1 MGLTEDD
8 IHDAVQVL
16 EGAPAQGRTSMQR
29 DLAAGRPSELD
40 PSRRGGACG
49 PGPGRAGAVPRR
61 RAPLPPGS
69 RGGVARATGG
79 VAGTRSKISA
89 DVVPTHAG
97 LRAGR
102 RARRVSRAVG
112 DAHPGSAGAVRRR
125 RARRQADDLTF
136 RYTDHPGRRDARWED
151 RLASIVVTGATVLV
165 HKNEK
170 VGVEITPDTRRRAA
184 VERSGSRVR
193 IRVGQ
198 GRTEELWSFVPP
210 DDPSGWADDFRAV
223 IHRSDSEANR
233 P

>member
-1 MGLTEDD
+1 MWFRLTLVF
-8 IHDAVQVL
+8 AL
-16 EGAPAQGRTSMQR
+16 GAALVGCRERSGTLTPAQRER
-29 DLAAGRPSELD
+29 FAAE
-40 PSRRGGACG
+40 
-49 PGPGRAGAVPRR
+49 
-61 RAPLPPGS
+61 
-69 RGGVARATGG
+69 
-79 VAGTRSKISA
+79 
-89 DVVPTHAG
+89 G
-97 LRAGR
+97 LR
-102 RARRVSRAVG
+102 
-112 DAHPGSAGAVRRR
+112 H
-125 RARRQADDLTF
+125 QADDLIF

-170 VGVEITPDTRRRAA
+170 VGVEITPGTRRWAA

-210 DDPSGWADDFRAV
+210 DDPSGWADDIRAV

>member
-1 MGLTEDD
+1 MWFRLTLVF
-8 IHDAVQVL
+8 AL
-16 EGAPAQGRTSMQR
+16 GAALVGCRERSGTLTPAQRER
-29 DLAAGRPSELD
+29 FAAE
-40 PSRRGGACG
+40 
-49 PGPGRAGAVPRR
+49 
-61 RAPLPPGS
+61 
-69 RGGVARATGG
+69 
-79 VAGTRSKISA
+79 
-89 DVVPTHAG
+89 G
-97 LRAGR
+97 L
-102 RARRVSRAVG
+102 
-112 DAHPGSAGAVRRR
+112 
-125 RARRQADDLTF
+125 RRQADDLTF

-210 DDPSGWADDFRAV
+210 DDPSGWADDIRAV